1 MSGRHGG
8 AHSRGGGAG
17 SRVRGAGKKTARPG
31 SQSGPAGS
39 VRLTGLVA
47 RGWRRL
53 TGSASG
59 TAIAFGV
66 VALACA
72 LAAVAGPGASAQL
85 RTSAFRQLVAST
97 PSLTKTIVGTVNAG
111 SIDFGVH
118 NQVEAAQVTQLKAR
132 LHKNL
137 AKTVPLAP
145 ARSDWA
151 SLSTPFANFADH
163 SPAVAA
169 GVATQFELVYR
180 DDLSRNVRVLAGSLP
195 SAVGHS
201 GGTVVVPV
209 AITAATGM
217 RYDLKVGSRVALSG
231 TGIMLRVTA
240 IVAPVSA
247 KATFWQ
253 FDPILARPVEITSLT
268 APPYWQGGAFISAAG
283 LSAVTNVFSP
293 SSTQLTWVFGLA
305 LGQLTGTQAISLAHT
320 LPETLGTAG
329 TLGGVSQIAIQD
341 GAVDNVSL
349 TSGLLGLLGTF
360 AADDASAG
368 NVLDLMAVSLAVVG
382 GAIVLL
388 MAWLMAEKRR
398 EEFAVLRARGASR
411 RQLAA
416 AGLWGSVV
424 ASGPGVAAGIAAGLA
439 LTAGAQAQL
448 AWWLAGGTVVV
459 AVAGPVLIT
468 ARMHR
473 GYAGMGRPDRPLRRI
488 AGVRRLIAEVTLVAG
503 AAGGLIVLRHSSAG
517 QAGGDVYASTA
528 PVLVAIPV
536 AIILLRLYP
545 LLVRLLL
552 RLAGRRPGVTA
563 FLGLARAARV
573 PATSVLPAFAMVLA
587 FSLVAFAG
595 MVRAAVVRG
604 EVAQSWQQ
612 TGADAVITVPN
623 ALSAAQQH
631 AVSAVP
637 GVQRTLGAGLTTATA
652 GGVRAIT
659 TVVTDPAQYAAM
671 LAAAPLTPA
680 PASFANWRGSAAPRG
695 RVVPVLASAALAA
708 KLGRAPT
715 ALQVEGSRTE
725 KRLEVRVAGVAPA
738 MSAIV
743 SITGPLTAG
752 YVVLPQSALL
762 GDAPPVSALLVTGPG
777 LDGQALTKTVSKWHA
792 GGSQVA
798 VRGSYLDALE
808 HAPLEHDAY
817 SEIAFGGY
825 AAAAGCLLV
834 LLLTLLLSARSRE
847 LTLARSATMG
857 MSAAQTRW
865 LALIEA
871 LPQILSVI
879 IGGLICAL
887 ALAPLVGPALAL
899 SVFTG
904 STAAVPVRVEPAW
917 LIAAA
922 IGLLVLAIVTL
933 TGQTVVASRGVTRSL
948 RMGE

>member
-1 MSGRHGG
+1 MSGKRQ
-8 AHSRGGGAG
+8 A
-17 SRVRGAGKKTARPG
+17 TRP
-31 SQSGPAGS
+31 
-39 VRLTGLVA
+39 TGIVA
-47 RGWRRL
+47 SGWRRL

-59 TAIAFGV
+59 TVIAFGV
-66 VALACA
+66 LALACA
-72 LAAVAGPGASAQL
+72 LAAVAGPRASAQL

-97 PSLTKTIVGTVNAG
+97 PALTKTIVGTLNAG
-111 SIDFGVH
+111 SIDFGAR
-118 NQVEAAQVTQLKAR
+118 NQVEATQVTQLQAR
-132 LHKNL
+132 LRRNL

-151 SLSTPFANFADH
+151 SLSTPFADFADH

-195 SAVGHS
+195 AAVGHR
-201 GGTVVVPV
+201 GGAVVVPV
-209 AITAATGM
+209 AVTAATGV
-217 RYDLKVGSRVALSG
+217 RYDLKIGSRVALPPG
-231 TGIMLRVTA
+231 TGITLQVTA

-253 FDPILARPVEITSLT
+253 FDPILARPVEIMPQN
-268 APPYWQGGAFISAAG
+268 AAPYWQGGAFISAAG
-283 LSAVTNVFSP
+283 LPAVTNAFSP
-293 SSTQLTWVFGLA
+293 SATQLTWAFGLA
-305 LGQLTGTQAISLAHT
+305 LGHLTGTQAISLAQR

-341 GAVDNVSL
+341 GAVDNVTL
-349 TSGLLGLLGTF
+349 TSGALSLLGTF
-360 AADDASAG
+360 AADDGAAG

-416 AGLWGSVV
+416 AALWGSVI
-424 ASGPGVAAGIAAGLA
+424 ASGPGVAVGIAAGLA

-468 ARMHR
+468 AAMHR
-473 GYAGMGRPDRPLRRI
+473 GYAGMSRPDRPVRRI
-488 AGVRRLIAEVTLVAG
+488 AWVRRLIAEVALVAG

-517 QAGGDVYASTA
+517 QTGGDLYASTA

-623 ALSAAQQH
+623 ALSAEQQR
-631 AVSAVP
+631 AVAAVP
-637 GVQRTLGAGLTTATA
+637 GVQRTLAAGLTTATRGA
-652 GGVRAIT
+652 GNAIT
-659 TVVTDPAQYAAM
+659 TVVTDPAQYAAL

-680 PASFANWRGSAAPRG
+680 PASFAHWHGSAAHRG
-695 RVVPVLASAALAA
+695 GVVPVLASAAAAA

-715 ALQVEGSRTE
+715 AVVVQGGQRID
-725 KRLEVRVAGVAPA
+725 VRVAGVAPA
-738 MSAIV
+738 MSASV

-752 YVVLPQSALL
+752 YLVLPRSALA
-762 GDAPPVSALLVTGPG
+762 GDVPPVSALLVTGPD
-777 LDGQALTKTVSKWHA
+777 LDAHALTATVSRWHV

-798 VRGSYLDALE
+798 VRGAYLAALE
-808 HAPLEHDAY
+808 QAPLERDAY

-904 STAAVPVRVEPAW
+904 SNAAVPVRIEPAW

-922 IGLLVLAIVTL
+922 VGLLALAIATL
-933 TGQTVVASRGVTRSL
+933 TGQTVLASRGIARSL

>member
-1 MSGRHGG
+1 M
-8 AHSRGGGAG
+8 
-17 SRVRGAGKKTARPG
+17 
-31 SQSGPAGS
+31 
-39 VRLTGLVA
+39 
-47 RGWRRL
+47 RRL

-72 LAAVAGPGASAQL
+72 LAAVAGPRASAQL

-97 PSLTKTIVGTVNAG
+97 PALTKTIVGTVNAG
-111 SIDFGVH
+111 SIDFGLH
-118 NQVEAAQVTQLKAR
+118 NQVEARQVTQLQAR

-151 SLSTPFANFADH
+151 SLSTPFANFADR

-169 GVATQFELVYR
+169 GIATQFELVYR
-180 DDLSRNVRVLAGSLP
+180 NDLSRNVRVLAGSLP
-195 SAVGHS
+195 AAVGHRGS
-201 GGTVVVPV
+201 SVVVPV
-209 AITAATGM
+209 AITAATAT

-231 TGIMLRVTA
+231 TGMMLQVTA
-240 IVAPVSA
+240 LVAPVSA

-253 FDPILARPVEITSLT
+253 FDPVLARPVEITPLQ
-268 APPYWQGGAFISAAG
+268 APPYWQGGAFISAGG
-283 LSAVTNVFSP
+283 LAAVTNVFSP
-293 SSTQLTWVFGLA
+293 SATQLTWVFGLA
-305 LGQLTGTQAISLAHT
+305 LGHLTGTQAISLAHS

-349 TSGLLGLLGTF
+349 TSGVLGLLGAF
-360 AADDASAG
+360 AADDGAAG
-368 NVLDLMAVSLAVVG
+368 NVLDLLTVSLAVVG
-382 GAIVLL
+382 AAIVLL

-411 RQLAA
+411 RQLGVAA
-416 AGLWGSVV
+416 LWGSVV
-424 ASGPGVAAGIAAGLA
+424 ASGPGVAVGIAVGLA

-473 GYAGMGRPDRPLRRI
+473 GYAGMSRPDRPVRRI
-488 AGVRRLIAEVTLVAG
+488 TGVRRLIAEVTLVAG

-517 QAGGDVYASTA
+517 QTGGDVYASTA

-612 TGADAVITVPN
+612 TGADAVVTVPN
-623 ALSAAQQH
+623 ALSAAQQR
-631 AVSAVP
+631 AVAAVP
-637 GVQRTLGAGLTTATA
+637 GVQRTLAAGLTTAA
-652 GGVRAIT
+652 KGGGNAIT
-659 TVVTDPAQYAAM
+659 ALVTDPAQYAAL
-671 LAAAPLTPA
+671 LAVAPLTPA
-680 PASFANWRGSAAPRG
+680 PVSFADWHGSAAHRG
-695 RVVPVLASAALAA
+695 GVVPVLASAAVAA

-715 ALQVEGSRTE
+715 ALQLQTGQRID
-725 KRLEVRVAGVAPA
+725 VRVVGVAPA
-738 MSAIV
+738 MSAVV

-752 YVVLPQSALL
+752 YLVLPRSALH
-762 GDAPPVSALLVTGPG
+762 GNVPPVSALLVTGPG
-777 LDGQALTKTVSKWHA
+777 LDGRTLTKTVAKWHV

-798 VRGSYLDALE
+798 VRGTYLAALE
-808 HAPLEHDAY
+808 QAPLEHDAY

-847 LTLARSATMG
+847 LTLARSVTMG

-871 LPQILSVI
+871 LPQILAVI

-904 STAAVPVRVEPAW
+904 SSAAVPVRIDPAW

-922 IGLLVLAIVTL
+922 IGLMVLAIATL
-933 TGQTVVASRGVTRSL
+933 TGQTVVASRGIARSL